1 MRKNLILGLALSSAL
16 AIGSFTVAAQ
26 SAPGPGGP
34 GGWGHHGGPGGH
46 HGMMDFHK
54 LNLSDAQKASIKQI
68 MKSSFGQ
75 GKGQRQALRQQREAF
90 EAMKPTDAGYQ
101 SAAAALA
108 QAEGAATTARV
119 QQMANVR
126 AQVYNVLT
134 PAQQSQLAA
143 QKAQAQARRQQWEQ
157 FRAQQKAAGT
167 SATSGQ

>member
-16 AIGSFTVAAQ
+16 AIGSFAIAAQ
-26 SAPGPGGP
+26 DAPGPGGP
-34 GGWGHHGGPGGH
+34 GGWGHHGGH

-54 LNLSDAQKASIKQI
+54 LNLTDAQKASIKQI
-68 MKSSFGQ
+68 MKSSFEQ

-108 QAEGAATTARV
+108 QAEGAAATARV

-126 AQVYNVLT
+126 ARVYNVLT

-143 QKAQAQARRQQWEQ
+143 QKAQEQARRQQWQQ
-157 FRAQQKAAGT
+157 FKAQQKAAGT
-167 SATSGQ
+167 SSGQ